1 MEQTSENVASCFSVF
16 SRHCKR
22 VYSVKVQKELMQF
35 DCTTCF
41 ISYFMGFLRF
51 IGKHKVGLFLVGV
64 LKTVLTWSVKLNAE
78 LEQGDY
84 VPWSLVIGGVSTII
98 FL

>member
-1 MEQTSENVASCFSVF
+1 
-16 SRHCKR
+16 
-22 VYSVKVQKELMQF
+22 MQF

-51 IGKHKVGLFLVGV
+51 IGKHEVRLFVFGV
-64 LKTVLTWSVKLNAE
+64 LKTVLTWSVELDTE
-78 LEQGDY
+78 LEQGDC
-84 VPWSLVIGGVSTII
+84 VLWSLVSGGVSTTI

>member
-1 MEQTSENVASCFSVF
+1 
-16 SRHCKR
+16 
-22 VYSVKVQKELMQF
+22 MQF

-64 LKTVLTWSVKLNAE
+64 LKTVLTWSVKLDAE
-78 LEQGDY
+78 LGQGDY
-84 VPWSLVIGGVSTII
+84 VPWSLVIGGVSAII
-98 FL
+98 FLWSCRLTVYINIAFLNFLTLH